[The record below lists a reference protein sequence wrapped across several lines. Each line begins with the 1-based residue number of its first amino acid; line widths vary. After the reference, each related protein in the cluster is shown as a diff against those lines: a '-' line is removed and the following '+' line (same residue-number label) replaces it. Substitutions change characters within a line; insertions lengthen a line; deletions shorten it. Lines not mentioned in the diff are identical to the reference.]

1 MWLMAETTLEL
12 QLRHHHLVSP
22 QQVLLILSEDYR
34 ESSPEI
40 PSGFPA
46 AILVSRSAYRKI
58 LAQALTGREAVEEA
72 KSHEAETPRN

>member
-1 MWLMAETTLEL
+1 MADGRDYTGAPAGTSPP
-12 QLRHHHLVSP
+12 SP
-22 QQVLLILSEDYR
+22 QHVLLILSEDYR

>member
-1 MWLMAETTLEL
+1 MADGRDYTGAPAGTSPPL
-12 QLRHHHLVSP
+12 P

-46 AILVSRSAYRKI
+46 AILVSRSVCRKI
-58 LAQALTGREAVEEA
+58 LAQGPTGREAVEET
-72 KSHEAETPRN
+72 KSHEAETPRT